1 MVSLPVSDGTPGG
14 FDEQEGAKD
23 LLLPKRLLVL
33 ARRVVGPVTFA
44 GLARLLAGG
53 APMVQHPVG
62 FVRMLVRVSRF
73 RASRW
78 RLVKLHAQVVILVEL
93 D

>member
-33 ARRVVGPVTFA
+33 ARRVMRPVTLA

-53 APMVQHPVG
+53 APMVQHPVC
-62 FVRMLVRVSRF
+62 FVRMLVRIGRLS
-73 RASRW
+73 ASRW
-78 RLVKLHAQVVILVEL
+78 RLVEFHAQVVILVEL
-93 D
+93 N

>member
-1 MVSLPVSDGTPGG
+1 MVSLLVSGGTPGG

-33 ARRVVGPVTFA
+33 ARRVVGPVTLA

-62 FVRMLVRVSRF
+62 FVRMLVRIGRLS
-73 RASRW
+73 ASRW
-78 RLVKLHAQVVILVEL
+78 RLVEFHAQVVIFVKLN
-93 D
+93 

>member
-1 MVSLPVSDGTPGG
+1 M
-14 FDEQEGAKD
+14 
-23 LLLPKRLLVL
+23 PKRLLVL

-53 APMVQHPVG
+53 ATMVQHPVG
-62 FVRMLVRVSRF
+62 FVRMLVRIGRLS
-73 RASRW
+73 ASRW
-78 RLVKLHAQVVILVEL
+78 RLVELHAQVIIFVEL